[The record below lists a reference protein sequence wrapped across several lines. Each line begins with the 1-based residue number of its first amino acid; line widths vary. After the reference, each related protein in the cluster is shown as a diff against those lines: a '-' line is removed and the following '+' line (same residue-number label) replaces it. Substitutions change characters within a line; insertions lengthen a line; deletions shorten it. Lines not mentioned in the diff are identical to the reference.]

1 MSYGMRQDRFAKI
14 RCNMHGDMPYRAA
27 AAFAP
32 GPRDT
37 VARISATISAV
48 SLWARAGLVMAW
60 RTPRALACALFCR
73 GVLHS
78 RFSTRLFF
86 LSPSLWFTQG
96 RLGAGGRNAFA
107 TSRCAKSQLALP
119 FTYKVNSTYPLLLIL
134 GFSIIGWSPV
144 VEGEIVRTAPQ
155 SLISYLGNPSTGF
168 QVSILRS
175 PGRNRKWDCT
185 IPLDRKA
192 SFGN

>member
-107 TSRCAKSQLALP
+107 TSRCTKRSVVDRYPFVVTLNRIRRGSPYFMLRTLPKSLTSW
-119 FTYKVNSTYPLLLIL
+119 F
-134 GFSIIGWSPV
+134 F
-144 VEGEIVRTAPQ
+144 Q
-155 SLISYLGNPSTGF
+155 SVQGL
-168 QVSILRS
+168 QVSILTS
-175 PGRNRKWDCT
+175 VSGREY
-185 IPLDRKA
+185 ISLPYL
-192 SFGN
+192 GG